1 MSVLDRLA
9 SALGRNDEQPNV
21 ALAQDLAATGDSAAI
36 VELVG
41 ALSTGTAAIKS
52 DAIKT
57 LYEIGALRPEL
68 IVPHADAFMALLDS
82 SSNRLVWGA
91 MTALDAIAATQPGRV
106 AADLPHILAAA
117 DRGSVIAKDRCIA
130 LLVKL
135 AKAGD
140 ADSICPILLQR
151 LADSAPNQFPSYAE
165 AIAPVVPKPQRRNF
179 IAILNERLTGM
190 LQQAKRK
197 RVEKLLQKFNG

>member
-21 ALAQDLAATGDSAAI
+21 ALAHELAASADTVAI

-41 ALSTGTAAIKS
+41 ALTTASSALKN

-57 LYEIGALRPEL
+57 LYEIGELRPEL
-68 IVPHADAFMALLDS
+68 IAPHADAFFALLDS

-91 MTALDAIAATQPGRV
+91 MTALDAIAVVDPRHI
-106 AADLPHILAAA
+106 AAHVPQILEAA
-117 DRGSVIAKDRCIA
+117 DRSSVIAKDHCIA

-135 AKAGD
+135 AKAGN
-140 ADSICPILLQR
+140 AEKICPILLDR
-151 LADSAPNQFPSYAE
+151 LADSAPNQFPTYAE
-165 AIAPVVPKPQRRNF
+165 AIAPVVPQPQRANF
-179 IAILNERLTGM
+179 ITILKQRLDTII
-190 LQQAKRK
+190 QDTKRR
-197 RVEKLLQKFNG
+197 RVEQVLEKFNG